1 MVCAG
6 VPSMVVNTFVR
17 HKPLIRVTFNTAQY
31 MLATGLAGLA
41 YSTLGGSV
49 SLDSFD
55 FTLIPFAGLVVTF
68 FVVNKGSVSLAVS
81 LSNGLSV
88 REAWGRI
95 GKDAIGT
102 DLFSSTLAALLVFRS
117 EEHTSEL
124 QSQSNLVCRLLL
136 EKKNNAYSRL
146 TSPSGPPSTTTS
158 GTYIP
163 IVTCTTRSIL
173 RA

>member
-102 DLFSSTLAALLVFRS
+102 DLFSSTLAALLVFLYVKLQLLGIAVLVFPLFLLRQLYQMNLQLQGERS
-117 EEHTSEL
+117 EERRVGKE
-124 QSQSNLVCRLLL
+124 C
-136 EKKNNAYSRL
+136 
-146 TSPSGPPSTTTS
+146 
-158 GTYIP
+158 
-163 IVTCTTRSIL
+163 
-173 RA
+173 